1 MVGDG
6 MRQCGILTAAGMIA
20 IEKMPKRVGEDHEN
34 ARYFAQ
40 KLAALPDVTVDM
52 DAVQIS
58 MVFFAID
65 RPGFDHQNFPAAMR
79 EKGILI
85 NGIED
90 GKYRFVTHYWVGKKE
105 IDQVVD
111 TLAQLLA

>member
-1 MVGDG
+1 
-6 MRQCGILTAAGMIA
+6 MRQCGILAAAGIIA
-20 IEKMPKRVGEDHEN
+20 IEKDVQTSERGSRKN

-40 KLAALPDVTVDM
+40 KLEALPSVTVDM

-58 MVFFAID
+58 MIFFTID
-65 RPGFDHQNFPAAMR
+65 KPGFDHQATPAAMR

-85 NGIED
+85 NGLED

-105 IDQVVD
+105 IDRVAD
-111 TLAQLLA
+111 TLAQILA